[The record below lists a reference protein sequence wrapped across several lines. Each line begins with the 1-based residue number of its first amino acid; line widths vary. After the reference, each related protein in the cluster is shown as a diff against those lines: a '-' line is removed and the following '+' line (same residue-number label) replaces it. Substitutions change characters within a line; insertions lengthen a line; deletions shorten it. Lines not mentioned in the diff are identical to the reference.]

1 MMNPTLEEKKNFISW
16 FIQNY
21 QLKRERV
28 SLDTQLSAQS

>member
-21 QLKRERV
+21 QLKRRE
-28 SLDTQLSAQS
+28 SLLDTQLSAQP